1 MEGEAKLAVQCG
13 AVQVGVCA
21 YLTHPALSPRV
32 RQSLAPGLS
41 PRTKHGMSGTG
52 TFSWILL
59 SESDHSTCVKAM
71 SAKLPNSHVISFLN
85 HLDKSIGVDMDSMKL

>member
-1 MEGEAKLAVQCG
+1 MEGGAKLAVLCG
-13 AVQVGVCA
+13 AVQFEVCA

-32 RQSLAPGLS
+32 RQSLAPGLPTS
-41 PRTKHGMSGTG
+41 TKHGMSGTG
-52 TFSWILL
+52 TYNWILL

-71 SAKLPNSHVISFLN
+71 NAKLPNSHVISFLN